1 MMVVVMMVVVVMVM
15 MDFDGDGG
23 CRGGGSFRHVN
34 GFTCIRVIVQ
44 MKLDSHSWFYAAKK
58 LGYRYTIQIHY
69 QCRYIEHVFLS
80 FARCW
85 CCYFAEI
92 TKLFPVNLLTWI
104 PRVYRP
110 FHHNQPE

>member
-58 LGYRYTIQIHY
+58 LVPLYNTNT
-69 QCRYIEHVFLS
+69 L
-80 FARCW
+80 
-85 CCYFAEI
+85 
-92 TKLFPVNLLTWI
+92 PV
-104 PRVYRP
+104 
-110 FHHNQPE
+110 

>member
-58 LGYRYTIQIHY
+58 FGTVIQY
-69 QCRYIEHVFLS
+69 KYITSVDILK
-80 FARCW
+80 
-85 CCYFAEI
+85 
-92 TKLFPVNLLTWI
+92 TFPVTNSMQ
-104 PRVYRP
+104 
-110 FHHNQPE
+110 H